1 MDTNYAY
8 RQAIREKDIEIEI
21 EIGDTC
27 DLEANT
33 IALRD
38 FIKLLTNER
47 NKYNQPIPK
56 RIEFTHYPDLYW
68 EYILEDGVKP
78 ELDVNTYKIKAKLT
92 VPSGTSFTKTATQTH
107 TSGYVNGLAH
117 INPTI
122 TIKPTG
128 ATLLIRETETGQTFQ
143 MGYTDYEG
151 KFYEIDCENRKVY
164 IKDNIE
170 DANLIDI
177 SSYVDINADWFRLLG
192 EFYFET
198 TNCAIHDVKY
208 HERW

>member
-1 MDTNYAY
+1 
-8 RQAIREKDIEIEI
+8 
-21 EIGDTC
+21 
-27 DLEANT
+27 
-33 IALRD
+33 
-38 FIKLLTNER
+38 
-47 NKYNQPIPK
+47 
-56 RIEFTHYPDLYW
+56 
-68 EYILEDGVKP
+68 
-78 ELDVNTYKIKAKLT
+78 
-92 VPSGTSFTKTATQTH
+92 
-107 TSGYVNGLAH
+107 
-117 INPTI
+117 
-122 TIKPTG
+122 
-128 ATLLIRETETGQTFQ
+128 